1 MINDFENK
9 ISSVINSKYSVACI
23 NGTAALY
30 TSLLLAGVKK
40 GDEVLTQALSFVA
53 TSNAISYLGAIPNFI
68 DVDLDT
74 LGMSSKALND
84 FLEENTLRLEE
95 GTFNKKTGKKI
106 AACVPMHTF
115 GIMCRIDEI
124 KKICKKWDI
133 KLVEDSAEALG
144 SKYKGL
150 SAGKFGLLS
159 SFSFNGNKI
168 ITSGGGGCIVT
179 QSKLLHSKAKHIT
192 TTAKSSKNWEYIH
205 DELGYNFRLPNI
217 NAAIGLGQIE
227 QLHKKIES
235 KKSLF
240 ELYQEFLPSMGL
252 ELTSIPK
259 NTSWNYWLMSIKLSN
274 KKDRDKFLKETN
286 KNKIY
291 TRPIWKLLYKLPMYK
306 NCQRDA
312 QSNAQILEDIIV
324 NIPSN
329 IIIK

>member
-1 MINDFENK
+1 MLNK
-9 ISSVINSKYSVACI
+9 
-23 NGTAALY
+23 
-30 TSLLLAGVKK
+30 
-40 GDEVLTQALSFVA
+40 
-53 TSNAISYLGAIPNFI
+53 
-68 DVDLDT
+68 
-74 LGMSSKALND
+74 
-84 FLEENTLRLEE
+84 EE

-217 NAAIGLGQIE
+217 NAAIGLG
-227 QLHKKIES
+227 
-235 KKSLF
+235 
-240 ELYQEFLPSMGL
+240 
-252 ELTSIPK
+252 
-259 NTSWNYWLMSIKLSN
+259 
-274 KKDRDKFLKETN
+274 
-286 KNKIY
+286 
-291 TRPIWKLLYKLPMYK
+291 
-306 NCQRDA
+306 
-312 QSNAQILEDIIV
+312 
-324 NIPSN
+324 
-329 IIIK
+329 